1 MAKLNRT
8 DVLLIIL
15 IVVNVIN
22 VVLKIAGV

>member
-8 DVLLIIL
+8 EVLLIIL